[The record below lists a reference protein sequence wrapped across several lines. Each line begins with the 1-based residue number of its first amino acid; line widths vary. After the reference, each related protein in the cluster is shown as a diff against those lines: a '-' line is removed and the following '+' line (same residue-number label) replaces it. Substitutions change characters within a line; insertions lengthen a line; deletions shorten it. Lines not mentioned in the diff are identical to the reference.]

1 VPELPEAVGR
11 GECWYVGIGKRGR
24 GGAVSVAVGA
34 ERGKNGC
41 GGVPAL
47 DWGVGLGKARLT
59 LVAAAAVGFFGVPV
73 VTQAK
78 R

>member
-1 VPELPEAVGR
+1 MEVR
-11 GECWYVGIGKRGR
+11 
-24 GGAVSVAVGA
+24 VGA

-59 LVAAAAVGFFGVPV
+59 VVAAAAVGFFGVPV